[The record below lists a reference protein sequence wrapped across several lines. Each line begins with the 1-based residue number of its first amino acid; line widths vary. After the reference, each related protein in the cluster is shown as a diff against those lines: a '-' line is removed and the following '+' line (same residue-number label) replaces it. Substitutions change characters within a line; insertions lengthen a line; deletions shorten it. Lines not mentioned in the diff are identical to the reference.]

1 MEFQVIPGPNGTVEI
16 VDTAL
21 QRREQVKVAIG
32 NSAGKLIAVPSEIRI
47 ASFKI
52 ISFSTGA
59 PAPAG

>member
-1 MEFQVIPGPNGTVEI
+1 MRFLVVPGPDGTVDVIE
-16 VDTAL
+16 TGL
-21 QRREQVKVAIG
+21 QRREPVKVAIG
-32 NSAGKLIAVPSEIRI
+32 NPATKSVAVPDEIRI